1 MKDIFFSKRCETT
14 TFNKLVAI
22 LIFLVKIEED
32 CIDLDSDDTDYSE
45 PEEDFEEEVVEL
57 NSSQDTDPPPTPP
70 PVKEEPL
77 TVPTVTYSN
86 AKYFKKQ
93 RTVITGIVENK
104 GEKKIRKKNQI

>member
-1 MKDIFFSKRCETT
+1 MRRCETT
-14 TFNKLVAI
+14 KYW
-22 LIFLVKIEED
+22 IFLVKIEED

-45 PEEDFEEEVVEL
+45 PEEDFEEEEEVVEL

-93 RTVITGIVENK
+93 RTVITEIVENK
-104 GEKKIRKKNQI
+104 GEKKNPEKKIKFDICLNF